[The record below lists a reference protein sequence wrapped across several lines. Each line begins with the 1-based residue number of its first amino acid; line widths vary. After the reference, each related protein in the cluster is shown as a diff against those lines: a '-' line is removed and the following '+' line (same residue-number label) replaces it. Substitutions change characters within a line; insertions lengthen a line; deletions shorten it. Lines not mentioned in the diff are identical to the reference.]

1 LLIFCNSTD
10 NFDVGVDGWVFMLS
24 DFGEAMFSFLLAVL
38 ATYPDNVIWGKK
50 ADLHHDGGI
59 M

>member
-1 LLIFCNSTD
+1 
-10 NFDVGVDGWVFMLS
+10 MLS